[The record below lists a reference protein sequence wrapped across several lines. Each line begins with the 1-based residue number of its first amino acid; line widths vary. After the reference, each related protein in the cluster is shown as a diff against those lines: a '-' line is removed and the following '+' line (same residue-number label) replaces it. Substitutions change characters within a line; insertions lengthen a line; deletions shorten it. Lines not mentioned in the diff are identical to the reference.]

1 MGKQSI
7 ASYQVFNEGRFSKQI
22 IYKNSNSTV
31 FILNFIPG
39 QHMPAHYH
47 FGAELYFHVLQGN
60 GAFTIDGSELKVFK
74 DDVVHCEGTK
84 KLAFTNTGSEL
95 VSIYVTLSKVNAES
109 IRSIDD
115 IEKC

>member
-1 MGKQSI
+1 VEKQSI
-7 ASYQVFNEGRFSKQI
+7 SSFQVFKDSRFTKQI

-60 GAFTIDGSELKVFK
+60 GIFTIEESDLQVTKG
-74 DDVVHCEGTK
+74 DVVHCEGTK
-84 KLAFTNTGSEL
+84 KLSFTNTGNEI
-95 VSIYVTLSKVNAES
+95 VSIYVTLSKLSAES
-109 IRSIDD
+109 IKYIDD
-115 IEKC
+115 TESC